1 MNKNEYARANKEWL
15 AEKGKEEGVTRLAK
29 GVCYKVL
36 QSGSEGGKQPT
47 PSSVVSCHYLGRTI
61 DGKCFDTSL
70 GGYPLAIR
78 LRDLIE
84 GWVIALLQMRVGDKW
99 EKEIAMPDMEG
110 KEYAVEYCKFAP
122 RCPYA
127 TDECR
132 QKRPDAK
139 DMGNGRMVLCC
150 HPLCQQTKEA

>member
-15 AEKGKEEGVTRLAK
+15 AAKAKEDGVTLLPK

-36 QSGSEGGKQPT
+36 QSGPEGSKQPT
-47 PSSVVSCHYLGRTI
+47 PASVVSCHYLGRTI

-84 GWVIALLQMRVGDKW
+84 GWVIALQEMRVGDKW
-99 EKEIAMPDMEG
+99 EIYIPSELGYGNFSQPGIPANSTLIFEIELLG
-110 KEYAVEYCKFAP
+110 V
-122 RCPYA
+122 
-127 TDECR
+127 
-132 QKRPDAK
+132 Q
-139 DMGNGRMVLCC
+139 
-150 HPLCQQTKEA
+150 

>member
-15 AEKGKEEGVTRLAK
+15 AEKGTEEGVTRLAK

-84 GWVIALLQMRVGDKW
+84 GWVIALQQMRVGDKW
-99 EKEIAMPDMEG
+99 EIYIPSELGYGSFSQPGIPANSTLIFEIELLG
-110 KEYAVEYCKFAP
+110 V
-122 RCPYA
+122 
-127 TDECR
+127 
-132 QKRPDAK
+132 Q
-139 DMGNGRMVLCC
+139 
-150 HPLCQQTKEA
+150 

>member
-1 MNKNEYARANKEWL
+1 MNKNEYARSNKEWL
-15 AEKGKEEGVTRLAK
+15 AGKAKEEGVTRLAK

-36 QSGSEGGKQPT
+36 QSGSEGGKQLT

-84 GWVIALLQMRVGDKW
+84 GWVIALQQMRVGDKW
-99 EKEIAMPDMEG
+99 EIYIPSELGYGSFSQPGIPANSTLIFEIELLG
-110 KEYAVEYCKFAP
+110 V
-122 RCPYA
+122 
-127 TDECR
+127 
-132 QKRPDAK
+132 Q
-139 DMGNGRMVLCC
+139 
-150 HPLCQQTKEA
+150 

>member
-29 GVCYKVL
+29 GGCSKVL

-84 GWVIALLQMRVGDKW
+84 GWVIALQQMRVGDKW
-99 EKEIAMPDMEG
+99 EIYIPSELGYGSFSQPGIPANSTLIFEIELLG
-110 KEYAVEYCKFAP
+110 V
-122 RCPYA
+122 
-127 TDECR
+127 
-132 QKRPDAK
+132 Q
-139 DMGNGRMVLCC
+139 
-150 HPLCQQTKEA
+150 

>member
-15 AEKGKEEGVTRLAK
+15 AAKAKEEGVVQLAK

-36 QSGSEGGKQPT
+36 QSGSEGGKQPA
-47 PSSVVSCHYLGRTI
+47 PSSVISCHYLGRTI

-84 GWVIALLQMRVGDKW
+84 GWIIALQQMRVGDKW
-99 EKEIAMPDMEG
+99 EIYIPSELGYGSFSQPGIPANSTLIFEIELLG
-110 KEYAVEYCKFAP
+110 V
-122 RCPYA
+122 
-127 TDECR
+127 
-132 QKRPDAK
+132 Q
-139 DMGNGRMVLCC
+139 
-150 HPLCQQTKEA
+150 

>member
-70 GGYPLAIR
+70 GGYPLAFR

-84 GWVIALLQMRVGDKW
+84 GWVIALQQMRVGDKW
-99 EKEIAMPDMEG
+99 EIYIPSELGYGSFSQPGIPANSTLIFEIELLG
-110 KEYAVEYCKFAP
+110 V
-122 RCPYA
+122 
-127 TDECR
+127 
-132 QKRPDAK
+132 Q
-139 DMGNGRMVLCC
+139 
-150 HPLCQQTKEA
+150 

>member
-84 GWVIALLQMRVGDKW
+84 GWVIALQQMRVGDKW
-99 EKEIAMPDMEG
+99 EIYIQSELGYGSFSQPGIPANSTLIFEIELLG
-110 KEYAVEYCKFAP
+110 V
-122 RCPYA
+122 
-127 TDECR
+127 
-132 QKRPDAK
+132 Q
-139 DMGNGRMVLCC
+139 
-150 HPLCQQTKEA
+150 

>member
-15 AEKGKEEGVTRLAK
+15 AAKAKEEGVAQLAK

-36 QSGSEGGKQPT
+36 QAGPEGGKQPT
-47 PSSVVSCHYLGRTI
+47 PASVVSCHYLGRTI

-84 GWVIALLQMRVGDKW
+84 GWVIALQQMRVGDKW
-99 EKEIAMPDMEG
+99 EIYIPSELGYGNFSQPGIPANSTLIFEIELLG
-110 KEYAVEYCKFAP
+110 V
-122 RCPYA
+122 
-127 TDECR
+127 
-132 QKRPDAK
+132 Q
-139 DMGNGRMVLCC
+139 
-150 HPLCQQTKEA
+150 

>member
-1 MNKNEYARANKEWL
+1 MNKNEYARSNKEWL

-36 QSGSEGGKQPT
+36 QSGPEGGKQPT
-47 PSSVVSCHYLGRTI
+47 PNSVVSCHYLGRTI

-84 GWVIALLQMRVGDKW
+84 GWVIALQQMRVGDKW
-99 EKEIAMPDMEG
+99 EIYIPSELGYGSFSQPGIPANSTLIFEIELLG
-110 KEYAVEYCKFAP
+110 V
-122 RCPYA
+122 
-127 TDECR
+127 
-132 QKRPDAK
+132 Q
-139 DMGNGRMVLCC
+139 
-150 HPLCQQTKEA
+150 

>member
-15 AEKGKEEGVTRLAK
+15 AAKAKEEGVTRLAK

-36 QSGSEGGKQPT
+36 QSGPEGGKQPT
-47 PSSVVSCHYLGRTI
+47 PNSVVSCHYLGRTI

-84 GWVIALLQMRVGDKW
+84 GWVIALQQMRVGDKW
-99 EKEIAMPDMEG
+99 EIYIPSELGYGSFSQPGIPANSTLIFEIELLG
-110 KEYAVEYCKFAP
+110 V
-122 RCPYA
+122 
-127 TDECR
+127 
-132 QKRPDAK
+132 Q
-139 DMGNGRMVLCC
+139 
-150 HPLCQQTKEA
+150 

>member
-36 QSGSEGGKQPT
+36 QSGPEGGKQPT

-70 GGYPLAIR
+70 GGYPLAIS

-84 GWVIALLQMRVGDKW
+84 GWVIALQQMRVGDKW
-99 EKEIAMPDMEG
+99 EIYIPSELGYGSFSQPGIPANSTLIFEIELLG
-110 KEYAVEYCKFAP
+110 V
-122 RCPYA
+122 
-127 TDECR
+127 
-132 QKRPDAK
+132 Q
-139 DMGNGRMVLCC
+139 
-150 HPLCQQTKEA
+150 

>member
-61 DGKCFDTSL
+61 DSKCFDTSL

-84 GWVIALLQMRVGDKW
+84 GWVIALQQMRVGDKW
-99 EKEIAMPDMEG
+99 EIYIPSELGYGSFSQPGIPANSTLIFEIELLG
-110 KEYAVEYCKFAP
+110 V
-122 RCPYA
+122 
-127 TDECR
+127 
-132 QKRPDAK
+132 Q
-139 DMGNGRMVLCC
+139 
-150 HPLCQQTKEA
+150 

>member
-15 AEKGKEEGVTRLAK
+15 AEKGKEEGVTRLTK

-36 QSGSEGGKQPT
+36 QSGPEGGKQPT
-47 PSSVVSCHYLGRTI
+47 PNSVVSCHYLGRTI

-84 GWVIALLQMRVGDKW
+84 GWVIALQQMRVGDKW
-99 EKEIAMPDMEG
+99 EIYIPSELGYGSFSQPGIPANSTLIFEIELLG
-110 KEYAVEYCKFAP
+110 V
-122 RCPYA
+122 
-127 TDECR
+127 
-132 QKRPDAK
+132 Q
-139 DMGNGRMVLCC
+139 
-150 HPLCQQTKEA
+150 

>member
-1 MNKNEYARANKEWL
+1 MNKNEYARANKVWL

-36 QSGSEGGKQPT
+36 QSGPEGGKQPT
-47 PSSVVSCHYLGRTI
+47 PNSVVSCHYLGRTI

-84 GWVIALLQMRVGDKW
+84 GWVIALQQMRVGDKW
-99 EKEIAMPDMEG
+99 EIYIPSELGYGSFSQPGIPANSTLIFEIELLG
-110 KEYAVEYCKFAP
+110 V
-122 RCPYA
+122 
-127 TDECR
+127 
-132 QKRPDAK
+132 Q
-139 DMGNGRMVLCC
+139 
-150 HPLCQQTKEA
+150 

>member
-36 QSGSEGGKQPT
+36 QAGSEGGKQPT

-84 GWVIALLQMRVGDKW
+84 GWVIALQQMRVGDKW
-99 EKEIAMPDMEG
+99 EIYIPSELGYGSFSQPGIPANSTLIFEIELLG
-110 KEYAVEYCKFAP
+110 V
-122 RCPYA
+122 
-127 TDECR
+127 
-132 QKRPDAK
+132 Q
-139 DMGNGRMVLCC
+139 
-150 HPLCQQTKEA
+150 

>member
-15 AEKGKEEGVTRLAK
+15 AGMAKEEGVTRLAK

-36 QSGSEGGKQPT
+36 QSGPEGGKQPT
-47 PSSVVSCHYLGRTI
+47 PNSVVSCHYLGRTI

-84 GWVIALLQMRVGDKW
+84 GWVIALQQMRVGDKW
-99 EKEIAMPDMEG
+99 EIYIPSELGYGSFSQPGIPANSTLIFEIELLG
-110 KEYAVEYCKFAP
+110 V
-122 RCPYA
+122 
-127 TDECR
+127 
-132 QKRPDAK
+132 Q
-139 DMGNGRMVLCC
+139 
-150 HPLCQQTKEA
+150 

>member
-36 QSGSEGGKQPT
+36 QSGYEGGKQPT

-84 GWVIALLQMRVGDKW
+84 GWVIALQQMRVGDKW
-99 EKEIAMPDMEG
+99 EIYIPSELGYGSFSQPGIPANSTLIFEIELLG
-110 KEYAVEYCKFAP
+110 V
-122 RCPYA
+122 
-127 TDECR
+127 
-132 QKRPDAK
+132 Q
-139 DMGNGRMVLCC
+139 
-150 HPLCQQTKEA
+150 

>member
-15 AEKGKEEGVTRLAK
+15 AEKGKEEGVTRLAN

-78 LRDLIE
+78 LRDRIE
-84 GWVIALLQMRVGDKW
+84 GWVIALQQMRVGDKW
-99 EKEIAMPDMEG
+99 EIYIPSELGYGSFSQPGIPANSTLIFEIELLG
-110 KEYAVEYCKFAP
+110 V
-122 RCPYA
+122 
-127 TDECR
+127 
-132 QKRPDAK
+132 Q
-139 DMGNGRMVLCC
+139 
-150 HPLCQQTKEA
+150 

>member
-15 AEKGKEEGVTRLAK
+15 AAKAKEEGVTLLTK

-36 QSGSEGGKQPT
+36 QSGPENGKRPT

-84 GWVIALLQMRVGDKW
+84 GWVIALQQMRVGDKW
-99 EKEIAMPDMEG
+99 EIYIPSELGYGSFSQPRIPANSTLIFEIELLG
-110 KEYAVEYCKFAP
+110 V
-122 RCPYA
+122 
-127 TDECR
+127 
-132 QKRPDAK
+132 Q
-139 DMGNGRMVLCC
+139 
-150 HPLCQQTKEA
+150 

>member
-36 QSGSEGGKQPT
+36 QSGPKGGKQPT
-47 PSSVVSCHYLGRTI
+47 PNSVVSCHYLGRTI

-84 GWVIALLQMRVGDKW
+84 GWVIALQQMRVGDKW
-99 EKEIAMPDMEG
+99 EIYIPSELGYGSFSQPGIPANSTLIFEIELLG
-110 KEYAVEYCKFAP
+110 V
-122 RCPYA
+122 
-127 TDECR
+127 
-132 QKRPDAK
+132 Q
-139 DMGNGRMVLCC
+139 
-150 HPLCQQTKEA
+150 

>member
-29 GVCYKVL
+29 GVCDKVL

-84 GWVIALLQMRVGDKW
+84 GWVIALQQMRVGDKW
-99 EKEIAMPDMEG
+99 EIYIPSELGYGSFSQPGIPANSTLIFEIELLG
-110 KEYAVEYCKFAP
+110 V
-122 RCPYA
+122 
-127 TDECR
+127 
-132 QKRPDAK
+132 Q
-139 DMGNGRMVLCC
+139 
-150 HPLCQQTKEA
+150 

>member
-61 DGKCFDTSL
+61 DVKCFDTSL

-84 GWVIALLQMRVGDKW
+84 GWVIALQQMRVGDKW
-99 EKEIAMPDMEG
+99 EIYIPSELGYGSFSQPGIPANSTLIFEIELLG
-110 KEYAVEYCKFAP
+110 V
-122 RCPYA
+122 
-127 TDECR
+127 
-132 QKRPDAK
+132 Q
-139 DMGNGRMVLCC
+139 
-150 HPLCQQTKEA
+150 

>member
-29 GVCYKVL
+29 GVYYKVL

-84 GWVIALLQMRVGDKW
+84 GWVIALQQMRVGDKW
-99 EKEIAMPDMEG
+99 EIYIPSELGYGSFSQPGIPANSTLIFEIELLG
-110 KEYAVEYCKFAP
+110 V
-122 RCPYA
+122 
-127 TDECR
+127 
-132 QKRPDAK
+132 Q
-139 DMGNGRMVLCC
+139 
-150 HPLCQQTKEA
+150 

>member
-61 DGKCFDTSL
+61 ASASTPASE
-70 GGYPLAIR
+70 AIR
-78 LRDLIE
+78 WPSGSGI
-84 GWVIALLQMRVGDKW
+84 
-99 EKEIAMPDMEG
+99 
-110 KEYAVEYCKFAP
+110 
-122 RCPYA
+122 
-127 TDECR
+127 
-132 QKRPDAK
+132 
-139 DMGNGRMVLCC
+139 
-150 HPLCQQTKEA
+150 

>member
-78 LRDLIE
+78 LQDLIE
-84 GWVIALLQMRVGDKW
+84 GWVIALQQMRVGDKW
-99 EKEIAMPDMEG
+99 EIYIPSELGYGSFSQPGIPANSTLIFEIELLG
-110 KEYAVEYCKFAP
+110 V
-122 RCPYA
+122 
-127 TDECR
+127 
-132 QKRPDAK
+132 Q
-139 DMGNGRMVLCC
+139 
-150 HPLCQQTKEA
+150 

>member
-1 MNKNEYARANKEWL
+1 MNKNEYARANKEGL

-78 LRDLIE
+78 LQDLIE
-84 GWVIALLQMRVGDKW
+84 GWVIALQQMRVGDKW
-99 EKEIAMPDMEG
+99 EIYIPSELGYGSFSQPGIPANSTLIFEIELLG
-110 KEYAVEYCKFAP
+110 V
-122 RCPYA
+122 
-127 TDECR
+127 
-132 QKRPDAK
+132 Q
-139 DMGNGRMVLCC
+139 
-150 HPLCQQTKEA
+150 

>member
-1 MNKNEYARANKEWL
+1 MNKNEYARSNKEWL

-36 QSGSEGGKQPT
+36 QSGPEGGKQPT

-84 GWVIALLQMRVGDKW
+84 GWVIALQQMRVGDKW
-99 EKEIAMPDMEG
+99 EIYIPSELGYGSFSQPGIPANSTLIFEIELLG
-110 KEYAVEYCKFAP
+110 V
-122 RCPYA
+122 
-127 TDECR
+127 
-132 QKRPDAK
+132 Q
-139 DMGNGRMVLCC
+139 
-150 HPLCQQTKEA
+150 

>member
-36 QSGSEGGKQPT
+36 QSGPEGGKQPT
-47 PSSVVSCHYLGRTI
+47 PNSVVSCHYLGRTI

-84 GWVIALLQMRVGDKW
+84 GWVIALQQMRVGDKW
-99 EKEIAMPDMEG
+99 EIYIPSELGYGSFSQPGIPANSTLIFEIELLG
-110 KEYAVEYCKFAP
+110 V
-122 RCPYA
+122 
-127 TDECR
+127 
-132 QKRPDAK
+132 Q
-139 DMGNGRMVLCC
+139 
-150 HPLCQQTKEA
+150 

>member
-36 QSGSEGGKQPT
+36 QSGLEGGKQPT
-47 PSSVVSCHYLGRTI
+47 PNSVISCHYLGRTI

-84 GWVIALLQMRVGDKW
+84 GWVIALQQMRVGDKW
-99 EKEIAMPDMEG
+99 EIYIPSELGYGSFSQPGIPANSTLIFEIELLG
-110 KEYAVEYCKFAP
+110 V
-122 RCPYA
+122 
-127 TDECR
+127 
-132 QKRPDAK
+132 Q
-139 DMGNGRMVLCC
+139 
-150 HPLCQQTKEA
+150 